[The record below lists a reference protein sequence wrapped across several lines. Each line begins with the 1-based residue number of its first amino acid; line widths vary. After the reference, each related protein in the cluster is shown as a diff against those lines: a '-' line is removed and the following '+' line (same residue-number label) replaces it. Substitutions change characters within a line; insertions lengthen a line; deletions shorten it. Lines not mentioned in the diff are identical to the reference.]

1 MPEGLELR
9 ILGPLELLRD
19 GVPIPLAGVKPR
31 QLLATLALRHRR
43 TVAVEHLIEVLWPQD
58 PPRSAVANVHTYVH
72 ALRTHLG
79 GAQLRR
85 QPPGYRLLLGPAELD
100 VARFDEDARATDPA
114 RLDAALALWRGDP
127 MENLPHSP
135 LWRPE
140 VERLVERWRLLR
152 EQRARVRI
160 ESGDPAGAIADLRA
174 LVTEDPLRE
183 EAWRLLVTAL
193 DATGRRAE
201 ALSMYSSARRFL
213 VEELGIEPSEPLR
226 RLHRSLLT
234 QDAPAAPAGSARLD
248 SVAATMLR
256 GFALLNLGPAP
267 GWVAAA
273 LLDRDDAQT
282 VLDNLERGRLVRRI
296 GRDELG
302 QPRFVLS
309 IVASLL
315 APELPDPADEAML
328 CRVLGGYLDLAGR
341 AAQGLPAQIFGP
353 GVSVAARWPV
363 PATAELTKDPVAW
376 FTVERQALLAAVDL
390 AARLGRSELA
400 WAFAHAML
408 PWCDLGGHSA
418 EWEQSHRTALDVCR
432 RTGDLLG
439 EAVSLRGLGQ
449 LHLYRDQYGAA
460 AEAFSRARLAYA
472 RLGNTYGEAGALAG
486 LGSVHRLRGDH
497 DAAYDCYRQALASY
511 LAVGDRHGQAYVHGA
526 LAQVWLARRNPAEAL
541 RSLNAGLPLATELDD
556 QHRVAHLLH
565 RLGLVR
571 VALDEAA
578 AARDC
583 FITALGRFTVLGDAH
598 GQAYC
603 LSDLAELEQGAAAI
617 TRLGR
622 ALEVFEQI
630 GDRRGQEQTARRLGE
645 LHRVAGRERLGDAYL
660 AEARRLRST
669 VEDEMNRA
677 G

>member
-1 MPEGLELR
+1 MPDGLELR
-9 ILGPLELLRD
+9 VLGPLELLRD

-31 QLLATLALRHRR
+31 QLLATLALRNHR
-43 TVAVEHLIEVLWPQD
+43 TVAVEHLIEVLWPRK

-72 ALRTHLG
+72 ALRSHLG
-79 GAQLRR
+79 AARLCR

-100 VARFDEDARATDPA
+100 LVRFDEYDRATDPA
-114 RLDAALALWRGDP
+114 RLDAALALWRGEP
-127 MENLPHSP
+127 VENLPHPP

-152 EQRARVRI
+152 ERRARVRI
-160 ESGDPAGAIADLRA
+160 ESGDPAGAITDLRA

-193 DATGRRAE
+193 EATGRRAE
-201 ALSMYSSARRFL
+201 ALSTYSSARRFL
-213 VEELGIEPSEPLR
+213 VEGLGIEPSEPLR
-226 RLHRSLLT
+226 RLHRSLLD
-234 QDAPAAPAGSARLD
+234 QDERAGPSGSARLD
-248 SVAATMLR
+248 AAAAAVLR
-256 GFALLNLGPAP
+256 GLALLNLGPAP

-273 LLDRDDAQT
+273 LLDRNDAQD
-282 VLDNLERGRLVRRI
+282 VLDDLEQGRLVRRVD
-296 GRDELG
+296 RDELG
-302 QPRFVLS
+302 QPRFRLL

-315 APELPDPADEAML
+315 APELPEPVDEAML

-341 AAQGLPAQIFGP
+341 AARGLPAQIFGP
-353 GVSVAARWPV
+353 GLSVADRWPV
-363 PATAELTKDPVAW
+363 PAAAELTKDAVAW
-376 FTVERQALLAAVDL
+376 FTVERQALLTAVDL

-400 WAFAHAML
+400 WEFAHAML
-408 PWCDLGGHSA
+408 PWCDLGGHTA
-418 EWEQSHRTALDVCR
+418 EWEQTHRAALDVCR
-432 RTGDLLG
+432 RRGDLLG

-511 LAVGDRHGQAYVHGA
+511 HAVGDRHGQAYVHGA
-526 LAQVWLARRNPAEAL
+526 LALVWLARRNPAEAL
-541 RSLNAGLPLATELDD
+541 RSLNAGLPLAAEVDD

-571 VALDEAA
+571 VRLNEAATARGCFTAALD
-578 AARDC
+578 
-583 FITALGRFTVLGDAH
+583 RFTAIGDAH

-603 LSDLAELEQGAAAI
+603 LSDLAELEHGDAAI
-617 TRLGR
+617 SRLSR
-622 ALEVFEQI
+622 ALEIFEQI
-630 GDRRGQEQTARRLGE
+630 GDRRGQGQAARRLGE
-645 LHRVAGRERLGDAYL
+645 LHQEAGRGRLGDAYL
-660 AEARRLRST
+660 AEARRLHST
-669 VEDEMNRA
+669 VEDEMSRP

>member
-9 ILGPLELLRD
+9 ILGPLELRRD
-19 GVPIPLAGVKPR
+19 DVPVPLAGVKPR
-31 QLLATLALRHRR
+31 QLLATLALRNQR
-43 TVAVEHLIEVLWPQD
+43 TVTVDHLIEVLWPQD

-72 ALRTHLG
+72 ALRTLLG
-79 GAQLRR
+79 AARLRR

-100 VARFDEDARATDPA
+100 VARFDEPDPATDPA

-127 MENLPHSP
+127 IENLPHSP

-152 EQRARVRI
+152 EQQARVRI
-160 ESGDPAGAIADLRA
+160 GSGDPAGAIADLRA

-183 EAWRLLVTAL
+183 EAWLLLVTAL
-193 DATGRRAE
+193 EATGRRAE
-201 ALSMYSSARRFL
+201 ALSTYSSARRFL
-213 VEELGIEPSEPLR
+213 VEGLGVEPSEPLR

-234 QDAPAAPAGSARLD
+234 QDEPAVPAGPARLAGD
-248 SVAATMLR
+248 AATMLR
-256 GFALLNLGPAP
+256 GFALLDLGPTP
-267 GWVAAA
+267 GWVASA
-273 LLDRDDAQT
+273 LLDRPDVQT
-282 VLDNLERGRLVRRI
+282 VLDNLELGRLVRRV

-302 QPRFVLS
+302 QPRFRLS
-309 IVASLL
+309 TVASLL

-341 AAQGLPAQIFGP
+341 AAQALPAQIFGP
-353 GVSVAARWPV
+353 GVRVAARWPV
-363 PATAELTKDPVAW
+363 PAAADLTKDPVAW
-376 FTVERQALLAAVDL
+376 FTVERPALLAAVDL
-390 AARLGRSELA
+390 AARLGRSALA
-400 WAFAHAML
+400 WEFAHAML
-408 PWCDLGGHSA
+408 PWCDLGGHSV
-418 EWEQSHRTALDVCR
+418 EWERTHRSALDVCR

-439 EAVSLRGLGQ
+439 EAVTLRGLGQ
-449 LHLYRDQYGAA
+449 LHLYRDHYGAA

-486 LGSVHRLRGDH
+486 LGSVHRVRGEH
-497 DAAYDCYRQALASY
+497 DAAYDCYQQALASY

-526 LAQVWLARRNPAEAL
+526 LAVVWLARRKPAEAL

-571 VALDEAA
+571 VSLDEAV

-583 FITALGRFTVLGDAH
+583 FTAALDRFTAIGDAH

-603 LSDLAELEQGAAAI
+603 LSDLAELERGDAAI

-622 ALEVFEQI
+622 ALEIFEQI

-645 LHRVAGRERLGDAYL
+645 LHRDAGRERLADAYL
-660 AEARRLRST
+660 AEARRLRHT
-669 VEDEMNRA
+669 VQHEMTR